1 MEPLDLLQ
9 ESRLSGAEE
18 IGLRHSPAHWR
29 NRGRAHRESAKTR
42 RSLVWKSRGHKSGM
56 LAGAEEL
63 SATLSAVMRQ
73 EENLDGHQ
81 LIFRDWE
88 CERRPQIWLG

>member
-1 MEPLDLLQ
+1 MEPLDLLP

-42 RSLVWKSRGHKSGM
+42 CSLVWKSRGHKSGM

-73 EENLDGHQ
+73 EENLVGRQ

-88 CERRPQIWLG
+88 CERGAQIWLG